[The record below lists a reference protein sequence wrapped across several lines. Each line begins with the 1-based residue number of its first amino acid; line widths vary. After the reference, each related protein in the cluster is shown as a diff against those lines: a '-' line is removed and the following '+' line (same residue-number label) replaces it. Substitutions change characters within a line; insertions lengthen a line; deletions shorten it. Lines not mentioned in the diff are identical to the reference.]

1 MEVVEDQRPV
11 HLYFNRSI
19 ASGYLDGLDW
29 NLVNNLEYQIFVCE
43 KWDELSKR
51 LHLNPQSICFQHTDL
66 EFCSASD
73 IVQMVESLNKLT
85 DHSERISITVGV
97 SKNTNYS
104 LIKELQKTDILGIVP
119 CWRDFGISETIKALK
134 EQWAGRSY
142 WPKHIINEL
151 PGAVKKLPKLVQE
164 IKLTTR
170 QQQILDL
177 LNQRGMTNKGI
188 ARHLNISES
197 TVKLHMSSIFKKYGV
212 RNRTQLAVF
221 SQRQSTK

>member
-1 MEVVEDQRPV
+1 MEVIEDQRPV

-19 ASGYLDGLDW
+19 GYGYLDGLDW
-29 NLVNNLEYQIFVCE
+29 NLVNNLECRIFVCFG
-43 KWDELSKR
+43 WDELGEK
-51 LHLNPQSICFQHTDL
+51 LKLNPQSICFHDNEL
-66 EFCSASD
+66 EFCSASE

-85 DHSERISITVGV
+85 DSPSKISITVGV
-97 SKNTNYS
+97 SKDTNYS
-104 LIKELQKTDILGIVP
+104 LIKELQKSNIAGIIP
-119 CWRDFGISETIKALK
+119 CWRDFGISETIKALR
-134 EQWAGRSY
+134 EQWSGREY
-142 WPKHIINEL
+142 WPKHIL
-151 PGAVKKLPKLVQE
+151 GHMKGAVKKLPKPSQE
-164 IKLTTR
+164 IKLTIR

-221 SQRQSTK
+221 SHQQSSK